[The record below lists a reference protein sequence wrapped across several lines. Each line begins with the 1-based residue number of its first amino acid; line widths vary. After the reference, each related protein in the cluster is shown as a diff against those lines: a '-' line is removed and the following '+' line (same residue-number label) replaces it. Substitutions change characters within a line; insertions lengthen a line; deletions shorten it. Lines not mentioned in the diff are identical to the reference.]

1 MAKRR
6 IFGRRPQSFRRLPV
20 RLAGVAVLALLVW
33 LGGLLYFA
41 ACIPDNVADPESPT
55 DAIVVLTGGSDRL
68 QEGLRLL
75 AAGKAKQLLIS
86 GVNRDTTLADI
97 LRSAKV
103 APESIPPLLA
113 VCCITIGYDADNT
126 AGNAR
131 ETADWMAAKN
141 LHSLRLV
148 TADYH
153 MPRSLLEFARAMPG
167 ITIVP
172 HPVFPEEVKREDWW
186 LWPGTAAL
194 LVSEYH
200 KYMVARARGWLAD
213 VTRHGAPPS

>member
-1 MAKRR
+1 MRR
-6 IFGRRPQSFRRLPV
+6 IFGRRPRGLRRRRLQLV
-20 RLAGVAVLALLVW
+20 GVAVVALLAW

-41 ACIPDNVADPESPT
+41 SRIPDDVADPESPT

-86 GVNRDTTLADI
+86 GVNQKATLPDI
-97 LRSAKV
+97 LKIAQMP
-103 APESIPPLLA
+103 AQSIPPPLA
-113 VCCITIGYDADNT
+113 ACCITVGYQADNT

-131 ETADWMAAKN
+131 EAAAWMAARN

-167 ITIVP
+167 ITILP
-172 HPVFPEEVKREDWW
+172 HPVFPEEVKRDEWW
-186 LWPGTAAL
+186 LWPGTASL
-194 LVSEYH
+194 LVNEYH
-200 KYMVARARGWLAD
+200 KYLVALARGWFAD
-213 VTRHGAPPS
+213 VSRGGAPPS